1 MYLILADTLVLL
13 HLLFV
18 AFVVGGG
25 FLLARWP
32 RLMWLHLP
40 AAAWGAFIEFTGG
53 ICPLTPL
60 ENHLRV
66 LGGGSAYGGD
76 FVERYLLP
84 VLYPEHLT
92 LSIQQVLGGAVV
104 GVNLL
109 AYALAYQALRK
120 KWARGDRDGRQIQS
134 ASRSNSRL
142 LVARLISLRIAKG
155 CAACNGG
162 RRRLARAPGPRTLH
176 ASDLARLLD
185 IAIGEQLEH
194 PGLGL

>member
-120 KWARGDRDGRQIQS
+120 KGGAR
-134 ASRSNSRL
+134 RS
-142 LVARLISLRIAKG
+142 
-155 CAACNGG
+155 
-162 RRRLARAPGPRTLH
+162 
-176 ASDLARLLD
+176 
-185 IAIGEQLEH
+185 
-194 PGLGL
+194 